1 MADRSARKPKPARTR
16 GLKKAGPKIVVSIAE
31 AAWEQAL
38 PDVEDIVHGAA
49 RLALDGVD
57 RAERIEVSIV
67 LSNDAEIRALNRT
80 WRGQDKPT
88 NVLSFPGDT
97 ETDVA
102 KAPILL
108 GDVIVAFETATR
120 EVDQDR
126 AAASLADHLAHLIV
140 HGVLHLLGYD
150 HEIDSEAEEMEQLE
164 TELLAQLGIP
174 NPYQDHERR
183 TS

>member
-1 MADRSARKPKPARTR
+1 MADRPARKPKPARAR
-16 GLKKAGPKIVVSIAE
+16 GPKKTGPKIVLSIVDD
-31 AAWEQAL
+31 AWERTL
-38 PDVEDIVHGAA
+38 PDVENIAQAAA
-49 RLALDGVD
+49 RLALDGVEQAD
-57 RAERIEVSIV
+57 RIEISIV
-67 LSNDAEIRALNRT
+67 LTNDAEIRELNRT

-88 NVLSFPGDT
+88 NVLSFPG
-97 ETDVA
+97 ETDTS
-102 KAPILL
+102 APAAPVLL
-108 GDVIVAFETATR
+108 GDIVVAFETATR
-120 EVDQDR
+120 EVNDDH

-150 HEIDSEAEEMEQLE
+150 HEIDAEAEEMEQLE